1 MAKCPS
7 CDHDVR
13 TPLFLNLE
21 GWSHLACPQCK
32 SRLELKPRP
41 VAIFFLPILIL
52 LLWLSRFGHKF
63 AVAAEILIVLTAIV
77 LVLLIVIRPPVRLR
91 T

>member
-1 MAKCPS
+1 MAKCPA

-21 GWSHLACPQCK
+21 GWSRFSCPQCK
-32 SRLELKPRP
+32 ARLELKPRP
-41 VAIFFLPILIL
+41 VAILFLPILIS

-63 AVAAEILIVLTAIV
+63 AVAAEILIVLAAIA